1 MKKIRNK
8 KYKVIRQQ
16 LKWNKYKSIYSLLKE
31 LAHYSKNL
39 YNQALY
45 IVRQEFFKDKKE
57 RKYKNYYE
65 VNKELIGTEN
75 YSLLQAGCSQQTL
88 KMVDE
93 AFQSFFA
100 LCKKKIKCRIPKYL
114 HKDGFFKVCDPEGMK
129 HINLIGNKLYWTIP
143 MSKRLLKKYNLG
155 VNNKNRPKIQMPNIL
170 KDKKIQQ
177 IWIVPKHK
185 GNYFEVQYVYD
196 NTLNFINTNNK
207 NLNQDQ
213 TDQLKQQKYLSIDLG
228 VNNLCTCATSDLK
241 SFIIDGKRIKSWNNW
256 YNKRISILQTLA
268 SKDKSAPKFTRQM
281 YNITRK
287 RNNRIN
293 DYIHKAC
300 KYIINYCLYNQINNI
315 ILGYNKGFK
324 QNVNLGKKA
333 NQQFIGIPFY
343 KLKENLTYLCEDN
356 KINLVIQE
364 ESYTSQANF
373 LNKDFIPTYGV
384 NDKLAKFTGKRIE
397 RGLYESTV
405 NDKKLRIN
413 ADLNGSL
420 NILRKYFQSE
430 SKVVEEYNLYKKLYD
445 ILYTRGV
452 LITPLRINLFK
463 KLTY

>member
-1 MKKIRNK
+1 
-8 KYKVIRQQ
+8 
-16 LKWNKYKSIYSLLKE
+16 
-31 LAHYSKNL
+31 
-39 YNQALY
+39 
-45 IVRQEFFKDKKE
+45 
-57 RKYKNYYE
+57 
-65 VNKELIGTEN
+65 
-75 YSLLQAGCSQQTL
+75 
-88 KMVDE
+88 
-93 AFQSFFA
+93 
-100 LCKKKIKCRIPKYL
+100 
-114 HKDGFFKVCDPEGMK
+114 
-129 HINLIGNKLYWTIP
+129 
-143 MSKRLLKKYNLG
+143 
-155 VNNKNRPKIQMPNIL
+155 MPNIL

-213 TDQLKQQKYLSIDLG
+213 TDQLKRQKYLSIDLG
-228 VNNLCTCATSDLK
+228 VNNLCTCVTSDLK

-287 RNNRIN
+287 RNNRID
-293 DYIHKAC
+293 DYIHKTC
-300 KYIINYCLYNQINNI
+300 KYIINYCLKYKINNI
-315 ILGYNKGFK
+315 ILGYNQGFK
-324 QNVNLGKKA
+324 QNVNLGKKV

-364 ESYTSQANF
+364 ESYTSKASF

-384 NDKLAKFTGKRIE
+384 NDKLANFTGKRIK
-397 RGLYESTV
+397 RGLYESII
-405 NDKKLRIN
+405 NKKKLKIN

-445 ILYTRGV
+445 VLYTRGV